1 MADRATANDHGGK
14 SPDARYGTRIPTQQN
29 RQTETLSE
37 FLDEWA
43 EEAGTPPPEDVAAMR
58 RRYFPK

>member
-1 MADRATANDHGGK
+1 MVDCTAADDHDSK
-14 SPDARYGTRIPTQQN
+14 SRDASHGTRIPTQQN
-29 RQTETLSE
+29 PQSEALRE

-43 EEAGTPPPEDVAAMR
+43 EEAGSPDPEDVAAMR